1 MRQRAVLMAV
11 FPRKSF
17 TLALGA
23 RSLELGRRTLIMGI
37 LNVTPDSFSDAG
49 ECYGY
54 SKALQRA
61 SGMIEAGADL
71 IDVGGESTR
80 PSAEPVPVDLEL
92 ARVIPVISEI
102 RKLSSIPISI
112 DTTKAEVANHALAA
126 GADII
131 NDVSALRFDGQMADV
146 AARSGAPLILMH
158 MQGTPATMQQDPTY
172 TSLFSEIVAFL
183 EERIAFAS
191 GRGIDRRQIII
202 DPGIGFGKDLDHNL
216 RIIRNLEIFQS
227 LERPILLGASRK
239 RFIGAVLDRPVS
251 DREVGTAVAHSFGIA
266 AGAHIIRCHDV
277 AYHKQ
282 VALMSDAIRDV
293 V

>member
-1 MRQRAVLMAV
+1 MAV

-23 RSLELGRRTLIMGI
+23 RFLDLGRRTLIMGI

-49 ECYGY
+49 ECYDY
-54 SKALQRA
+54 CRAVQRA
-61 SGMIEAGADL
+61 SEMIAAGADL

-92 ARVIPVISEI
+92 ARVIPIITEI
-102 RKLSSIPISI
+102 RKQSSIPISI

-158 MQGTPATMQQDPTY
+158 MQGTPATMQQNPTY

-183 EERIAFAS
+183 EERIAFAMD
-191 GRGIDRRQIII
+191 RGIDRRQIII
-202 DPGIGFGKDLDHNL
+202 DPGIGFGKNLDHNL

-239 RFIGAVLDRPVS
+239 RFIGTVLDRPVS
-251 DREVGTAVAHSFGIA
+251 DREVGTAVAHSFAIA

-277 AYHKQ
+277 ACHKQ
-282 VALMSDAIRDV
+282 VALMSDAIREV